1 MTWKKLE
8 SNDEILEKYTISIT
22 NKYQINT
29 VKNYRSLLTMFS
41 KNVEKPFD
49 KVTREDF
56 IDILQHLNRL
66 QLKL

>member
-1 MTWKKLE
+1 MRNKYNDWKKLE
-8 SNDEILEKYTISIT
+8 SNDETLKKFIISIT

-41 KNVEKPFD
+41 ITVEKPFD

-56 IDILQHLNRL
+56 IYI
-66 QLKL
+66 